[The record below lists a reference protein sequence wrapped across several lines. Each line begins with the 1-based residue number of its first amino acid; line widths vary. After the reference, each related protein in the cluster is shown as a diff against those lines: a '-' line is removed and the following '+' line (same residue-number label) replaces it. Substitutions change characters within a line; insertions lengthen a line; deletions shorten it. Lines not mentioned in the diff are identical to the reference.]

1 MLDTIAHDIASL
13 TLRWVMA
20 CACALL
26 IIMPSEAGGALERLT
41 VVALAPMANRAVIK
55 LPDGEM
61 QVVQPGDQLPGAA
74 ITVVQ
79 VLTDKLVVEE
89 RLNPSET
96 PALKRLAWIYQ
107 APVSGGYSRVVRL
120 HQEAPIL
127 PQAPLSAGR
136 PIPRTQ
142 P

>member
-1 MLDTIAHDIASL
+1 MLETIADDLMSL
-13 TLRWVMA
+13 TLKWAMA
-20 CACALL
+20 FAFPLL
-26 IIMPSEAGGALERLT
+26 MAMPSEAGGELERLI
-41 VVALAPMANRAVIK
+41 VVALAPMDGRAVIK

-61 QVVQPGDQLPGAA
+61 QVVQPGDQLLGDA

-89 RLNPSET
+89 RLKPSGT
-96 PALKRLAWIYQ
+96 PALKRLAWVYQ
-107 APVSGGYSRVVRL
+107 APVNGGYSRVVRL
-120 HQEAPIL
+120 QPEAPVAIHTH
-127 PQAPLSAGR
+127 LSAGR

>member
-13 TLRWVMA
+13 TLKWAMA
-20 CACALL
+20 CAFSFLFA
-26 IIMPSEAGGALERLT
+26 MPSEAGGELERLT
-41 VVALAPMANRAVIK
+41 VVALAPVDGRAVIK

-61 QVVQPGDQLPGAA
+61 QVVQPGDQLLGDA

-89 RLNPSET
+89 HLNPRGT
-96 PALKRLAWIYQ
+96 PALKRLAWVYQ
-107 APVSGGYSRVVRL
+107 APVNGGYSHVVRL
-120 HQEAPIL
+120 QQQAPVS
-127 PQAPLSAGR
+127 PYAPLSAGR
-136 PIPRTQ
+136 TIPLTQ

>member
-1 MLDTIAHDIASL
+1 
-13 TLRWVMA
+13 MA
-20 CACALL
+20 CACSLL
-26 IIMPSEAGGALERLT
+26 LAMPSEAGGTLERLT
-41 VVALAPMANRAVIK
+41 VVALVPMASRAVIK

-61 QVVQPGDQLPGAA
+61 QVVQPGDQLPGDA

-89 RLNPSET
+89 RLNPSGT
-96 PALKRLAWIYQ
+96 SALKRLAWVYQ
-107 APVSGGYSRVVRL
+107 APVGGGYSRVVRL
-120 HQEAPIL
+120 QQEAPVL

-136 PIPRTQ
+136 TIPQTQ